1 MWPWEHVAAGYLAYS
16 VFARVAYGRTPRGD
30 AALAVVFAALLPDLI
45 DKPLAWGVDLLPS
58 GRSLAHSLLFAGPT
72 IVLAGLAAGRRVA
85 FAFALTYLGHLGADV
100 VYPMA
105 LGQPPVYHFLLWP
118 LLELPPTE
126 TPGLLFRTR
135 RLFVDFLGFLETPR
149 GRLYLLFEGA
159 LLGAAAVLW
168 GVDGRPGLGTLTTW
182 LSSSQEEPRGT

>member
-16 VFARVAYGRTPRGD
+16 LFARVAYGRAPLGD
-30 AALAVVFAALLPDLI
+30 ATLAVVAAALLPDLI
-45 DKPLAWGVDLLPS
+45 DKPLAWGAHLLPS
-58 GRSLAHSLLFAGPT
+58 GRSLAHSLFFAGPA
-72 IVLAGLAAGRRVA
+72 IVATGLLVGRRVA
-85 FAFALTYLGHLGADV
+85 IAFALTYLGHLGADA

-135 RLFVDFLGFLETPR
+135 HLFGDFLEFLETPR
-149 GRLYLLFEGA
+149 GRLYLLVEGT
-159 LLGAAAVLW
+159 LLGSAAALWVL
-168 GVDGRPGLGTLTTW
+168 DGRPGVGTVAGW
-182 LSSSQEEPRGT
+182 LSSREEPRGT